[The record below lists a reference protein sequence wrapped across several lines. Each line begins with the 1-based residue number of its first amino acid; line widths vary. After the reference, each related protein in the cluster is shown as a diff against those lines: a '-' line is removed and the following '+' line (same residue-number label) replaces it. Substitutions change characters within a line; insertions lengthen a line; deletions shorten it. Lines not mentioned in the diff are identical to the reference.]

1 MHPLIT
7 AWHEWRQRLLELQA
21 AWDYKLIGYREFNPW
36 SGTTGDTF
44 FIRDS
49 EQARSWFNT
58 LNHEII
64 NGIPTT
70 GPLLSRSGFDI
81 WVSQ

>member
-21 AWDYKLIGYREFNPW
+21 AWDYKLIGNSTYGKFGNV
-36 SGTTGDTF
+36 SADTF

-49 EQARSWFNT
+49 ERARSWFNT

-64 NGIPTT
+64 NSIP
-70 GPLLSRSGFDI
+70 RD
-81 WVSQ
+81 